1 MFYETI
7 VLTLC
12 SFTDKISIILTCVC
26 SAGEALDLIVETK
39 SLVPM
44 SFSLRSN
51 SLISFTER
59 NLCDSTSEN
68 SQILPI
74 ELGTEVQK
82 KRKQIMVNTGLVNV
96 CSRVEIDY
104 QLEGRTQGVHSSGLD
119 STCCMLSS
127 SVY

>member
-1 MFYETI
+1 MDIFKLSCKQHLFNETI
-7 VLTLC
+7 VLMFC
-12 SFTDKISIILTCVC
+12 SFTDKISIILTCAC

-68 SQILPI
+68 SQIPAYSI
-74 ELGTEVQK
+74 RGKEEWKANNGQY
-82 KRKQIMVNTGLVNV
+82 RTGKCVNV
-96 CSRVEIDY
+96 GSRFE
-104 QLEGRTQGVHSSGLD
+104 
-119 STCCMLSS
+119 
-127 SVY
+127 